1 VVSHRFDSIIFHS
14 VPSHCDPDVGLKAEG
29 ILQTDAPPYQQAA
42 PPTII

>member
-29 ILQTDAPPYQQAA
+29 ILRMQPYQQAA